1 MPEGPVRPSTI
12 PAAPAP
18 INKLRRCINDLGCRL
33 AEVRDIACSNI
44 RSLHGNVQ
52 SRPLTRLERRRTIRL
67 WQSTSSFDTRSRS
80 FEGSKDRQDDLTMRA
95 SLCAGID
102 EFTSELTRRC

>member
-33 AEVRDIACSNI
+33 AEVRNIACSNI

-80 FEGSKDRQDDLTMRA
+80 FEGPKDPQDVLTNACKFMSGDRLIYLGA
-95 SLCAGID
+95 D
-102 EFTSELTRRC
+102 T